1 MGLDGINKLGLYNRA
16 IVICPKM
23 FIMIYK
29 LEIIYY
35 KKGFK
40 GDKIEDFII
49 YIYNMASPLIN
60 FIKNNDTIKA
70 LDDIARGNSNP
81 EIVDTNGKTALI
93 YACQLGMNSV
103 ALALIAT
110 RQSNPGQVDNDGTT
124 ALFYACEAGMNNVAL
139 ALIRTGNS
147 KPEIVVDEVL
157 MTALIFTCVWK
168 MNDVALALIETGNSN
183 PEIVDINGRTA
194 LIYACNGSM
203 RMSDVALAL
212 IETGDSNPTQ
222 IDNFNCTALI
232 YACKMRMSAVA
243 LALIRTG
250 DSNPGHFD
258 GNGRTALSYAQEHET
273 MQEVVELLLQAQA
286 AAQAAAPS
294 ARVAVNALQV
304 HQAASKINYEK
315 LNEFLRT
322 NNRILEPITIPQDYG
337 VYIKDTINTLITESD
352 EPPETKEKLKADLK
366 RIYDDRLKRL
376 NYREKT
382 EIIRDSIVNS
392 LEYVKNQPPD
402 FKKMYVE
409 TFVKDC
415 MHAYEGADGMT
426 CANGALERII
436 FSLVPA
442 CKTSDNPDYK
452 TLIIIISGPELIIN
466 SIIDWYKSHSPE
478 NPKNVGAVAFP
489 KNTER
494 EVKKADLRHYLL
506 GLYPGLPELIEQ
518 LIISHADALDDDDF
532 TYGGKRR
539 NSRKRRKRRINK
551 TRKKVTK
558 RLQKKV
564 QKKVQKSYKKV
575 TKKLQKGYKKV
586 TKI

>member
-1 MGLDGINKLGLYNRA
+1 
-16 IVICPKM
+16 
-23 FIMIYK
+23 
-29 LEIIYY
+29 
-35 KKGFK
+35 
-40 GDKIEDFII
+40 
-49 YIYNMASPLIN
+49 
-60 FIKNNDTIKA
+60 
-70 LDDIARGNSNP
+70 
-81 EIVDTNGKTALI
+81 
-93 YACQLGMNSV
+93 
-103 ALALIAT
+103 
-110 RQSNPGQVDNDGTT
+110 
-124 ALFYACEAGMNNVAL
+124 
-139 ALIRTGNS
+139 
-147 KPEIVVDEVL
+147 
-157 MTALIFTCVWK
+157 
-168 MNDVALALIETGNSN
+168 MNDVALALIETRNSKPEQVDNMRYTALICACMLNMPVVALALIATGDSN
-183 PEIVDINGRTA
+183 PSQVDRRGRTA
-194 LIYACNGSM
+194 LIYACQLQM
-203 RMSDVALAL
+203 PDVALAL
-212 IETGDSNPTQ
+212 IETGDSNPTR
-222 IDNFNCTALI
+222 IDTFNCTALI

-366 RIYDDRLKRL
+366 RIYDDRLKGL
-376 NYREKT
+376 NYHEKT
-382 EIIRDSIVNS
+382 QIIRDSISNS
-392 LEYVKNQPPD
+392 LEYVKLQPPD

-415 MHAYEGADGMT
+415 VHAYEGADGMT

-442 CKTSDNPDYK
+442 CKTSDNPDYT

-466 SIIDWYKSHSPE
+466 SIIDWYKSHNPNKPE
-478 NPKNVGAVAFP
+478 NVGAVAFP
-489 KNTER
+489 KNTKR
-494 EVKKADLRHYLL
+494 EVKKADLRNYLL
-506 GLYPGLPELIEQ
+506 GLYPGLTELIEQ

-539 NSRKRRKRRINK
+539 NSRKRRKRQKNK

-558 RLQKKV
+558 KL
-564 QKKVQKSYKKV
+564 QKSYKKG
-575 TKKLQKGYKKV
+575 TKRLQKSYKK

>member
-1 MGLDGINKLGLYNRA
+1 
-16 IVICPKM
+16 
-23 FIMIYK
+23 
-29 LEIIYY
+29 
-35 KKGFK
+35 
-40 GDKIEDFII
+40 
-49 YIYNMASPLIN
+49 MASPLIN

-81 EIVDTNGKTALI
+81 EIVDTNGRTALI
-93 YACQLGMNSV
+93 YACIKGIPMSDV
-103 ALALIAT
+103 ALALIQT
-110 RQSNPGQVDNDGTT
+110 NNSKPEQVDNSGKT
-124 ALFYACEAGMNNVAL
+124 ALFYACDIGTAMREVAL

-147 KPEIVVDEVL
+147 NPGIVNEMDS
-157 MTALIFTCVWK
+157 MTALLYACLWE

-183 PEIVDINGRTA
+183 PGIADADGLTA
-194 LIYACNGSM
+194 LIYACKGGM

-222 IDNFNCTALI
+222 IDTVDRTALI
-232 YACKMRMSAVA
+232 YACMLEMSDVA
-243 LALIRTG
+243 LALIATG
-250 DSNPGHFD
+250 DSNPSQVD
-258 GNGRTALSYAQEHET
+258 RDGRTALSYAQEHET
-273 MQEVVELLLQAQA
+273 MPEVVELLLQATPTTPPTTPPA
-286 AAQAAAPS
+286 S

-304 HQAASKINYEK
+304 HQAASKINYDK
-315 LNEFLRT
+315 LNEFLST
-322 NNRILEPITIPQDYG
+322 RIQPITIPQDYG

-366 RIYDDRLKRL
+366 RIYDDRLKGL

-382 EIIRDSIVNS
+382 EIIRDSISNS
-392 LEYVKNQPPD
+392 LEYVKLQPPD

-415 MHAYEGADGMT
+415 VHAYEGADGMT

-442 CKTSDNPDYK
+442 CKTSDNPDYT
-452 TLIIIISGPELIIN
+452 TLIILISGPELIIN
-466 SIIDWYKSHSPE
+466 SIIDWYKSHNPDKPE
-478 NPKNVGAVAFP
+478 NVGAVAFP

-506 GLYPGLPELIEQ
+506 GLYPGLPGLIDQ

-539 NSRKRRKRRINK
+539 NSRKRRKRQKNK
-551 TRKKVTK
+551 TRKKSYKKVTKKGTKKLQEKKVTK
-558 RLQKKV
+558 RLQK
-564 QKKVQKSYKKV
+564 SYKK
-575 TKKLQKGYKKV
+575 
-586 TKI
+586 II